1 MLAAFDTKKTHTLYN
16 HKNFHSG
23 TQKLN
28 KINILLRIMVIL
40 EGKKTNRNY
49 ITPLSE
55 EKPSREMGELKKN
68 DETISISLR

>member
-1 MLAAFDTKKTHTLYN
+1 
-16 HKNFHSG
+16 
-23 TQKLN
+23 
-28 KINILLRIMVIL
+28 MVIL